1 MTAKKQKLLYCAC
14 ARTRERGR
22 ILIFSQSK
30 FGAVDFR
37 FTLLSIS
44 TFERSLKTTRCFV
57 KSEPSF
63 YEKQHVV
70 LWKTTR
76 HFVENKPSFCES
88 LMHFRTDKTDYLEV
102 LRWEQLNFL
111 WFHPW
116 PLARK
121 RPIHPR
127 LRGKNGLYV
136 WQSTLSTRW
145 FVPMFQHEQKTG

>member
-1 MTAKKQKLLYCAC
+1 MYKTHRNKLKHSTLHISLWHLWQQKDKNSCTV
-14 ARTRERGR
+14 RTRERGR
-22 ILIFSQSK
+22 IYIFSQSQ

-37 FTLLSIS
+37 FTVLSIS
-44 TFERSLKTTRCFV
+44 TFECWLKTTRCFV

-63 YEKQHVV
+63 YEKQHVI

-88 LMHFRTDKTDYLEV
+88 IMHFRTDKIDYSVV
-102 LRWEQLNFL
+102 LRWKQLNFL
-111 WFHPW
+111 WFPPW

-127 LRGKNGLYV
+127 LRAKIALIFG
-136 WQSTLSTRW
+136 
-145 FVPMFQHEQKTG
+145 